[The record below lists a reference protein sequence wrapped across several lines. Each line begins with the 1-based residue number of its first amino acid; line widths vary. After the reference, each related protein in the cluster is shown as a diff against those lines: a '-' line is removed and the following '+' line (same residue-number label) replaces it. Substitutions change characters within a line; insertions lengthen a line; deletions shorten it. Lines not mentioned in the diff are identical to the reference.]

1 VATISNPDRVLFP
14 ENGLTKADVANYYD
28 AVAGRMLPHLRDR
41 PLTVERY
48 PKGIAAKGFMQ
59 KNRPG
64 HAPAFVGSVE
74 MDKKDGV
81 TEYPVVNDRDGLEFF
96 ANLSA
101 ITYHVPTVTVS
112 DPRHPDWVIWDLD
125 PPEGADEPVIGA
137 ATTMRTFLDDLGIPT
152 LLMAT
157 GSKGFHLRTPIERNL
172 DAGRVDRLAR
182 GTATL
187 ATAVHTDL
195 LTMAF
200 RKADREGKVFVDWMR
215 NMPRATSVVPYSL
228 RAREPAPVAAPLVW
242 DELTESGPAG
252 VTLASIEDR
261 LSVPDPWEG
270 AVPLDL
276 EPIAAMVDTVLD
288 DAGIILEPFDRFRS

>member
-1 VATISNPDRVLFP
+1 VTITNPDRVLFP
-14 ENGLTKADVANYYD
+14 ESGLTKADVAGYYD
-28 AVAGRMLPHLRDR
+28 AVADRMLSHLRDR

-48 PKGIAAKGFMQ
+48 PKGIAAEGFMQ

-74 MDKKDGV
+74 MDKKEGV
-81 TEYPVVNDRDGLEFF
+81 TDYPVVNDRDGLEFF

-101 ITYHVPTVTVS
+101 ITFHVPTVTVG
-112 DPRHPDWVIWDLD
+112 DATHPDWVIWDLD
-125 PPEGADEPVIGA
+125 PPEGAGGLVARA
-137 ATTMRTFLDDLGIPT
+137 ADTMRVFLGDLGIPT
-152 LLMAT
+152 LLMST
-157 GSKGFHLRTPIERNL
+157 GSKGFHLRTPIERSL

-182 GTATL
+182 GTAAL

-228 RAREPAPVAAPLVW
+228 RPKEPAPVAAPLAW
-242 DELTESGPAG
+242 DELTELGPHG
-252 VTLASIEDR
+252 VTLGSIEER
-261 LSVPDPWEG
+261 LSAPDPWEG

-276 EPIAAMVDTVLD
+276 EPIAARVDTALD
-288 DAGIILEPFDRFRS
+288 DAGITLEPFDRFRS